1 MSVSVIVPVF
11 NGKEFI
17 DRSVSSILPELGQ
30 DDELILVDDGS
41 TDGTFGM
48 LCGRFSTDKRILLA
62 ARSEN
67 NGPAAARNTG
77 IRLSRGEWIAFCDA
91 DDEWLPGKLSAQLR
105 YAAEYPEVQIV
116 LTGEETVCDDES
128 ARTGKL
134 QEYARNDTV
143 HFRNALIRHDVFER
157 IGLMDESMRIRED
170 TEWLVR
176 ARTAGVRMGSVP
188 DPLYRRHLRD
198 GGLSANASEEGRKER
213 MLSAFARGIREKK
226 PETADAELLS
236 ILVPVYNADKY
247 VGEAVSSC
255 KALHRKCELVLIN
268 DGSSDGSLS
277 VLRRLLSDRLY
288 PDGLSVTLV
297 HRKHKGQASSRNDAF
312 RLSRGKYL
320 LYLDADDYFTPGA
333 IDLMA
338 DTADKSPEAFVI
350 SAMCRDF
357 LSPDLT
363 EEESSKLKI
372 NPDPYRRMLAG
383 CMLMRRSVFEQIGTY
398 DETMATSETA
408 QWVMRIRDAGLSI
421 REIGEVTLMRRYHN
435 GNLGRVNREAQMN
448 SYMEMIRLRL
458 KNRKG

>member
-1 MSVSVIVPVF
+1 MIVPVF

-17 DRSVSSILPELGQ
+17 DRSISSILPELGQ

-41 TDGTFGM
+41 SDGTFGM
-48 LCGRFSTDKRILLA
+48 LCGRYSTDGRILLA
-62 ARSEN
+62 ACSDNR
-67 NGPAAARNTG
+67 GPAAARNTG

-105 YAAEYPEVQIV
+105 YAAENPEVRIV

-128 ARTGKL
+128 ARTGQL
-134 QEYARNDTV
+134 ADYARNDTV
-143 HFRNALIRHDVFER
+143 HFRNAMIRRDVFDR

-176 ARTAGVRMGSVP
+176 ARTADIRMGSVP
-188 DPLYRRHLRD
+188 ESLYRRHLRD

-213 MLSAFARGIREKK
+213 MLSAFTRGIRGIT
-226 PETADAELLS
+226 PETVDAELLS

-247 VGEAVSSC
+247 VSEAVSSC
-255 KALHRKCELVLIN
+255 NALQHKCELIMVD

-277 VLRRLLSDRLY
+277 VLRRILSDRLY
-288 PDGLSVTLV
+288 PAGLSVTLV
-297 HRKHKGQASSRNDAF
+297 HRKHKGQACSRNDAF

-320 LYLDADDYFTPGA
+320 LYLDADDYFTLGA

-363 EEESSKLKI
+363 EEEASKLKI
-372 NPDPYRRMLAG
+372 NPEPYRRMLAG
-383 CMLMRRSVFEQIGTY
+383 CMLIRRSVFDRIGIY
-398 DETMATSETA
+398 DETMTTSETA
-408 QWVMRIRDAGLSI
+408 QWVMRIRDAGLNV
-421 REIGEVTLMRRYHN
+421 REIGDVTLMRRYHK